1 MKKPDGWRKEPARHA
16 LASKGIKTRQKNAR
30 STSGKAQPRPLV
42 VATLGTKPTEQAK
55 ESAVD
60 KVLST
65 ALDEAGSRDG
75 AIELLEDH
83 EWLDRTAQKIAES
96 QTYDEQ
102 ERVALKAEIVH
113 AIHKNPSMEV

>member
-1 MKKPDGWRKEPARHA
+1 MKKPFGWKREPARHA
-16 LASKGIKTRQKNAR
+16 LASKGIETKPKNVR
-30 STSGKAQPRPLV
+30 STAAKSLPRPLV
-42 VATLGTKPTEQAK
+42 VAKPLSDESK

-65 ALDEAGSRDG
+65 ALDEAGSRDR
-75 AIELLEDH
+75 AVELLEDH

-96 QTYDEQ
+96 QTCDAQ

-113 AIHKNPSMEV
+113 AIQKNPSMEV